1 MFIKRFNLKDSIRNL
16 EISDIDFTKLNVL
29 VGTSGAGK
37 TTIMTAL
44 FSITRI
50 ADGESSPA
58 DSWSI
63 EFIDND
69 NKEIIWSGRFSGE
82 IDLDKEDNDIAELIE
97 EKIIIDGIVV
107 LEKKDGKTTLNNNPL
122 PVLDKYKS
130 NVYLLRED
138 DELMS
143 IYQAMQSIIIVQND
157 SRAHVSEASIP
168 IMSKKLP
175 KKVGAFFKKNK
186 DSSINDYCS
195 IYNDLDCRSKIFF
208 AKQYDKEK
216 FDEFLFVYTSIF
228 SNVDCINIKKY
239 NGVKKQNG
247 IQMQHGFH
255 LNLKL
260 NDGTIVEQ
268 EDISSGMFKTM
279 MLLSDLMFSSKFTV
293 LLIDEV
299 ENSLGVNC
307 LPDIIQEIKS
317 SDFQC
322 IISTHHPKIINDI
335 PPKNW
340 LIVSREKGNISAS
353 KSTEIINSTSHHDK
367 FIQLINSCIFRGED
381 Q

>member
-1 MFIKRFNLKDSIRNL
+1 MFIKRFNLKDSIRKI
-16 EISDIDFTKLNVL
+16 EIADVDFSKLNVL

-37 TTIMTAL
+37 TTIMAAL

-50 ADGESSPA
+50 VNGKASPA
-58 DSWSI
+58 DSWLI
-63 EFIDND
+63 EFTDND

-82 IDLDKEDNDIAELIE
+82 TDLDKEDNEISELVE
-97 EKIIIDGIVV
+97 EKIIIDGRTI
-107 LEKKDGKTTLNNNPL
+107 LEKKDGKTTLNNISL

-138 DELMS
+138 DNLIS
-143 IYQAMQSIIIVQND
+143 IYQSMQSIIIVHNN
-157 SRAHVSEASIP
+157 SRAHVSESATP
-168 IMSKKLP
+168 ILSKKSV
-175 KKVGAFFKKNK
+175 KRVVDFFKKNK
-186 DSSINDYCS
+186 DLSIVDYCDV
-195 IYNDLDCRSKIFF
+195 YNDLDCRSKIFF
-208 AKQYDKEK
+208 AKQYDEK
-216 FDEFLFVYTSIF
+216 AFDDFLFVYTSIF
-228 SNVDCINIKKY
+228 SNVESINIKKF
-239 NGVKKQNG
+239 NGVQRQNG
-247 IQMQHGFH
+247 TNIQQGFH

-260 NDGTIVEQ
+260 NDGTTVDQ
-268 EDISSGMFKTM
+268 KSISSGMFKTM
-279 MLLSDLMFSSKFTV
+279 MLLSDLMFSSKYTV

-317 SDFQC
+317 SKFQC

-340 LIVSREKGNISAS
+340 LIVSRDKGNISVS
-353 KSTEIINSTSHHDK
+353 KATDIENSTSHHDK

-381 Q
+381 I